1 MSWTQKLYETYDN
14 NVGLYGNERKPLVP
28 ISHMNANIQIE
39 LTINANGDYVN
50 ARIIKK
56 DDAVTPIPVNEK
68 SASRSSG
75 IAPHP
80 LSDTLSYIAG
90 DYKLYCADLKD
101 KEKAI
106 DKHKSYMDELSKW
119 EESDYG
125 HPKLSAIRK
134 YLEKDCLIND
144 LIQSELIVSEN
155 GKLANKKIEGT
166 SYEKVMIRFR
176 VIGAGDEE
184 CVWKDNSLI
193 EAYSSYYSSLHS
205 SQKSICYITG
215 KEAIISQNHPK
226 GIVAANYG
234 AKLMSSN
241 DNSGF
246 TYRGRFIGSEDAYGV
261 SYEAS
266 QKIHAA
272 LTWLAANQGNVQH
285 GRTYICWNPNRKVTP
300 DIFNLFA
307 IDDIEGSLN
316 ADYKKKLKDIINGYK
331 ESFDDDDEI
340 IFIGLDA
347 ATTGRLS
354 ITYYNEQSASMFM
367 ESISYWADTFRWH
380 FIKFNEAKKPIWEI
394 QTPPFWR
401 VINCVFGTE
410 RNERLETD
418 DRIFKEQIQRLIKCL
433 LDRQPFPSDIANA
446 LTRRV
451 SQPTQYLWKNG
462 HSRNWEQVL
471 SICCASIIKY
481 RIDHNIIKKEEM
493 GKAMKLDVNNTNRSY
508 LFGRLLAVFEKIER
522 SSYADEG
529 REPNAIRLQ
538 AAFVNHPMQTWKSM
552 DQILLPYFQK
562 LKPGSREY
570 YRRMI
575 SDITGLFREEDA
587 GRMNQPLQEDYLL
600 GYYLQRGELN
610 KKSDSETKEEE

>member
-39 LTINANGDYVN
+39 LTINVNGDYVN

-56 DDAVTPIPVNEK
+56 DEAVTPIPVNEK

-125 HPKLSAIRK
+125 HPKLTAIRK

-144 LIQSELIVSEN
+144 LIQSELIISEN

-176 VIGAGDEE
+176 VIGAGDGE

-331 ESFDDDDEI
+331 ESFDDEDEI

-380 FIKFNEAKKPIWEI
+380 FIKFNEAKKPLWET

-401 VINCVFGTE
+401 VINCAFGTE

-418 DRIFKEQIQRLIKCL
+418 DRVFKEQIQRLIKCL
-433 LDRQPFPSDIANA
+433 LDRQPFPNDIVIT
-446 LTRRV
+446 LTRRA
-451 SQPTQYLWKNG
+451 SQPAQYLWKNG

-471 SICCASIIKY
+471 SICCAAIIKF
-481 RIDHNIIKKEEM
+481 RIDHNIIKKEEIE
-493 GKAMKLDVNNTNRSY
+493 KAMKLDVINTNRSY

-538 AAFVNHPMQTWKSM
+538 AAFVNHPMQTWKTM

-600 GYYLQRGELN
+600 GYFLQRGELN